1 MCSLEKRGRVYVLSL
16 TGDNEHRLN
25 ADLIAAVRSALAK
38 VRAEYAAAP
47 NGSALVTAAEGR
59 FFSNGFDLAWANAA
73 GSPSA
78 SLQRLSSLVA
88 LFKPVVADLMSLPMP
103 TISAVNGHAAA
114 AGFMLA
120 ISHDYTVMRGDRG
133 FLYMSELDI
142 GLPFP
147 PYFMSLM
154 RAKIADPRTLRDV
167 TLRAAKITGA
177 EAKAR
182 GIADSVHAGADEAL
196 QAAMRMGEELAA
208 RNWDGGVY
216 ASIRMA
222 AFPDLCRAVGL
233 PAEDAE
239 QKDKTIAAKL

>member
-1 MCSLEKRGRVYVLSL
+1 
-16 TGDNEHRLN
+16 
-25 ADLIAAVRSALAK
+25 
-38 VRAEYAAAP
+38 
-47 NGSALVTAAEGR
+47 
-59 FFSNGFDLAWANAA
+59 
-73 GSPSA
+73 
-78 SLQRLSSLVA
+78 
-88 LFKPVVADLMSLPMP
+88 
-103 TISAVNGHAAA
+103 
-114 AGFMLA
+114 
-120 ISHDYTVMRGDRG
+120 
-133 FLYMSELDI
+133 MSELDI

-177 EAKAR
+177 DAKAS
-182 GIADSVHAGADEAL
+182 GIVDSVHAGADEAL
-196 QAAMRMGEELAA
+196 QAAMRLGEELAA

-233 PAEDAE
+233 AAEDAE